1 MSLSPAGEL
10 GSNFGCL
17 WTAEA
22 RTKDEVALQWSCSP
36 NITRNLAPPFRIIR
50 FNQVKL
56 KIWNFDFEAKATFR
70 VSRSLPP
77 YRQWAAVTTYRWK
90 KIIWSLKIESCCEI
104 FSKTTFPKILWNW
117 FKRYLIEDSA
127 PTHHALSLFVARLGE
142 ESGNC
147 KEKNGGK
154 TKVGKFIR
162 VTHRFKTY
170 DIYLSD
176 SPKPE
181 PGRGAY
187 TLGLL
192 PFLRQSWKLQR
203 QVYRHF
209 IPL

>member
-1 MSLSPAGEL
+1 MSLSTEAEL
-10 GSNFGCL
+10 ISNFGCL

-90 KIIWSLKIESCCEI
+90 TSFNPSRLIAV
-104 FSKTTFPKILWNW
+104 FSKTTFPKKISWIW

-147 KEKNGGK
+147 KKKNGGK
-154 TKVGKFIR
+154 TKFFR
-162 VTHRFKTY
+162 VTHQFKTY
-170 DIYLSD
+170 EIYLSD
-176 SPKPE
+176 S
-181 PGRGAY
+181 
-187 TLGLL
+187 L
-192 PFLRQSWKLQR
+192 
-203 QVYRHF
+203 
-209 IPL
+209 I